1 MEESIID
8 YDKNIFVVALHL
20 ISFAGKLFEIFITG
34 AQLVKTS
41 PTLINNLLIMID
53 TTAQL
58 RNLSAVT
65 KALNETVLVNKYHL
79 EYQCTGDVDNQRY
92 TT

>member
-1 MEESIID
+1 
-8 YDKNIFVVALHL
+8 
-20 ISFAGKLFEIFITG
+20 
-34 AQLVKTS
+34 
-41 PTLINNLLIMID
+41 MID

-92 TT
+92 TTQQRPYFHKLSLHHIAGMLLQTYIKFFKQKSFSSRITSKEKAEKRAKQK